1 MTSVEEGRL
10 TGSEAPAIAIRPVG
24 KPRGALAW
32 FMQRLT
38 AVLVLVFLG
47 AHLWVLHFATIGKQV
62 SFTNVS
68 ARLHSPWF
76 VVIDGLLLA
85 TTVYHAL
92 NGTRTV
98 IFDFNVGSAAKR
110 WITFLLW
117 AFGIV
122 ATVYGINA
130 LLPFMGYS
138 PFFGG

>member
-1 MTSVEEGRL
+1 MALGLLILAGGLPITL
-10 TGSEAPAIAIRPVG
+10 AQLPEAIEASLER
-24 KPRGALAW
+24 
-32 FMQRLT
+32 
-38 AVLVLVFLG
+38 
-47 AHLWVLHFATIGKQV
+47 
-62 SFTNVS
+62 
-68 ARLHSPWF
+68 
-76 VVIDGLLLA
+76 IDGLLLA